1 MRIQIIAVAA
11 ILSLSS
17 KAQPGER
24 TLSFVIEIN
33 APVDTVW
40 SRWSSASGLKKFFA
54 PAANMEPKTF
64 GRLDVLF
71 SPAQPQGQRGAENN
85 LILAI
90 QDKQMLTFTW
100 DAPPTFPEIRKQ
112 RTMVI
117 VRLAAIDNKRTQ
129 VNFTQ
134 IGFGTGADWDAVY
147 NYFAP
152 AWGGYVLP
160 NLKYSCEVAPIDF
173 TDFPNKVPKGLSPA
187 KRL

>member
-1 MRIQIIAVAA
+1 
-11 ILSLSS
+11 
-17 KAQPGER
+17 
-24 TLSFVIEIN
+24 
-33 APVDTVW
+33 
-40 SRWSSASGLKKFFA
+40 
-54 PAANMEPKTF
+54 
-64 GRLDVLF
+64 
-71 SPAQPQGQRGAENN
+71 
-85 LILAI
+85 
-90 QDKQMLTFTW
+90 MLTFTW